1 LPAVPPARTMLSD
14 SGRGNLDVPRAP
26 AGAHIVRIF
35 WGSLWGAGESKAEQK
50 AEPGN
55 HVGLKEVSS
64 TTSQI
69 YMLKEQVRLLQR
81 HNEQLMN
88 QTVPTQ
94 ATPDTQDE
102 DLALLKIQ
110 LAELKN
116 RNAQLE
122 DELSSQG
129 SSRSATYHKRTPRVH
144 RTMKASA
151 VTPARKRSS
160 FGVPTIN
167 LAAAAAQVARR
178 RLLKKR
184 SSIEDGKKCV
194 DLTAVRPPGPRM
206 PMSVRKS
213 TMEFDGDEGQTDA
226 GDDVCDLT
234 GLRERQSLLGLPS
247 RQ

>member
-1 LPAVPPARTMLSD
+1 LGLP
-14 SGRGNLDVPRAP
+14 NAP
-26 AGAHIVRIF
+26 AATASASSF
-35 WGSLWGAGESKAEQK
+35 WSTSEKKAEQK
-50 AEPGN
+50 AEPNN
-55 HVGLKEVSS
+55 HVVLKELSS
-64 TTSQI
+64 TQSQI

-81 HNEQLMN
+81 HNEELM
-88 QTVPTQ
+88 TQ
-94 ATPDTQDE
+94 SLPPQALHSTQEE
-102 DLALLKIQ
+102 DLALLKNQ

-178 RLLKKR
+178 GLLKKR

-206 PMSVRKS
+206 PMRVRKS